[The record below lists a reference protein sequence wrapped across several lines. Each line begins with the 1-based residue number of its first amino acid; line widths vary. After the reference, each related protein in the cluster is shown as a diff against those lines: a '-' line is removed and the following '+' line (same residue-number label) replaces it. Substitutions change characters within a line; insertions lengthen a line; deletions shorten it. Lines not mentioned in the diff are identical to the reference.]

1 MQKSLFG
8 PLIGAL
14 LDGDH
19 ARAVAE
25 VRSLGAAGVGA
36 ELIVTA
42 GIEQAMLRLD
52 EKCTVE
58 HFNLLEIMLAGRAA
72 GAAIKELY
80 PHGMPLGAARHTFV
94 IATLEGDVHELGKNV
109 MKSVLAAKGYRLV
122 DCGKNCSLEKLA
134 HTAAREAAQA
144 VLVSG
149 LITSV
154 IPQVRRVRQVLQAEG
169 LTHLKVVAGGAVLK
183 QASAAQLNVDYV
195 AQSAFDGAH
204 YLDETIGAGGGQHE
218 QP

>member
-1 MQKSLFG
+1 MRKSLFG

-25 VRSLGAAGVGA
+25 VRSLGAAGVAA

-80 PHGMPLGAARHTFV
+80 PHGMPLGRGKTYLCDRHPGRGCPRV
-94 IATLEGDVHELGKNV
+94 GQERG
-109 MKSVLAAKGYRLV
+109 
-122 DCGKNCSLEKLA
+122 EK
-134 HTAAREAAQA
+134 R
-144 VLVSG
+144 
-149 LITSV
+149 
-154 IPQVRRVRQVLQAEG
+154 P
-169 LTHLKVVAGGAVLK
+169 GG
-183 QASAAQLNVDYV
+183 
-195 AQSAFDGAH
+195 
-204 YLDETIGAGGGQHE
+204 
-218 QP
+218 